1 MKAFFVKLQELG
13 KNLLPRQPKALGLHE
28 EIIAL
33 TAQMHMQTHKN
44 VTSI

>member
-1 MKAFFVKLQELG
+1 MFYSEKL
-13 KNLLPRQPKALGLHE
+13 KALGLRE

>member
-1 MKAFFVKLQELG
+1 MKAFFVKLQKLG
-13 KNLLPRQPKALGLHE
+13 KNLLPRKPKSLGLHE

-33 TAQMHMQTHKN
+33 MAEMHMQTHKN